1 MTEPR
6 LTFGA
11 VALCRHCGGRGTE
24 HAYHRDGGIDGE
36 PLRHIACSHRCRHCL
51 GRGVVALM
59 RNAPDEADR
68 PVRDRQS

>member
-1 MTEPR
+1 MTETR

-36 PLRHIACSHRCRHCL
+36 PLHHVPCTHPCLHCL
-51 GRGVVALM
+51 GRSVVAL
-59 RNAPDEADR
+59 APHVPDERAQGAPR
-68 PVRDRQS
+68 